1 MVLYYLLFTTVVF
14 LTNYFKWKV
23 AIKSKFKNYSSF
35 DEIFSIFLIVILC
48 SILCIWTLFYVSTR
62 IKSLENSIYYIL
74 YSAVLI
80 FIIMFYGLK
89 IIMLRKENSSI
100 KVLLLF
106 ISTAI
111 ELIIMA
117 LIGVDVF

>member
-48 SILCIWTLFYVSTR
+48 SILYIWTLFYVSTR